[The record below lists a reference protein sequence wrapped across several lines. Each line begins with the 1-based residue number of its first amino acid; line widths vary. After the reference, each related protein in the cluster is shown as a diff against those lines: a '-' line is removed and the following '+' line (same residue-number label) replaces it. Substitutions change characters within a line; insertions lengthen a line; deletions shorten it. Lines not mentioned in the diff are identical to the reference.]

1 MSQESTTPDPVE
13 LRRRMLDAVPR
24 RDFDALMSFYA
35 PDAKW
40 DAPPG
45 IGNFEGAAA
54 IRSFLE
60 DWIGAFE
67 EWGHKHEDGHDLG
80 NGVVFVT
87 LRLDGR
93 PVGSRGRLQE
103 RYASTVV
110 WAAGMIVRVMVS
122 RDIDEA
128 RAAAERLVESRG

>member
-1 MSQESTTPDPVE
+1 MSQESTTPDLVE
-13 LRRRMLDAVPR
+13 RWRQMEDAFLR

-45 IGNFEGAAA
+45 IGSFEGAAA

-60 DWIGAFE
+60 EWLGAYE
-67 EWGHKHEDGHDLG
+67 EYEHKQTEAQDLG

-103 RYASTVV
+103 RYAFTVV

-128 RAAAERLVESRG
+128 RAAAERLAESRE